1 MDKLAPLPPIPRQ
14 PDLRE
19 NKKQR
24 IILDIM
30 LRRDPSF
37 AERVKE
43 RCKRDFKFWA
53 NYFCFAYDDHRP
65 ADQRKIPLCMF
76 EFQEEMALGL
86 VAGIWRCIKNPI
98 ERWNAGADK
107 ARRMTATFTALLV
120 VQWFAQF
127 HGISTTVTSKTEED
141 VDIQGNM
148 DSPFERLRWQIEQQ
162 LKQYPFLFP
171 ADFDFENKQH
181 NKKKFLDF
189 QNGGQIKGCA
199 PTGKALRQGRSMIYL
214 GDEFAFVEKDRECW
228 EAAAGTAKV
237 RLVFSTPNGPFC
249 KFYRLVFKL
258 GDTAGEKGEDFHLFE
273 LDWFKHPDY
282 AKGLY
287 RKPDGSL
294 SSPYMDNIIKNNTRQ
309 VVARE
314 YMRDHNESIG
324 GLVFKYIMRP
334 SSKRLDLTPDPEVRT
349 IYRIQDPGLWF
360 AFLWMQKDRYGRAL
374 FLHELTKN
382 VEEIPK
388 GTTLLDWICKR
399 AIQDSDE
406 LFDGWNIVDLGDPY
420 ASRQQLASQEKT
432 EYELEKENHGMRV
445 QSAYMY
451 KISAHEREKRR
462 IELLSNLMQTD
473 VELPDGNVTPKLL
486 ISADRCPLLLEA
498 FESKFRREVDPDTG
512 ETTDTI
518 IEARPYVDLVDCAG
532 MGAIKLFDTRKRD
545 ENKPPPRPGAGRN
558 LKWKKAASAIN
569 RRRYA

>member
-1 MDKLAPLPPIPRQ
+1 
-14 PDLRE
+14 
-19 NKKQR
+19 
-24 IILDIM
+24 M
-30 LRRDPSF
+30 LKRDPGF
-37 AERVKE
+37 AAQVLD

-53 NYFCFAYDDHRP
+53 NHFCFAYDDHRP
-65 ADQRKIPLCMF
+65 ADQRKIPLAMY
-76 EFQEEMALGL
+76 EFQEDMALTM
-86 VAGIWRCIKNPI
+86 VSNIWRCLKDPI
-98 ERWNAGADK
+98 ARWNAGADK

-127 HGISTTVTSKTEED
+127 HGISTTITSKTEDD

-162 LKQYPFLFP
+162 LEQYAFLFP
-171 ADFDFENKQH
+171 AGFDFQNKQH

-189 QNGGQIKGCA
+189 QNGGQLKGCA
-199 PTGKALRQGRSMIYL
+199 PNGKALRQGRSMIYL
-214 GDEFAFVEKDRECW
+214 GDEFAFVDKDKECW

-237 RLVFSTPNGPFC
+237 RLVFSTPNGPYC
-249 KFYRLVFKL
+249 KFYRLVYKL
-258 GDTAGEKGEDFHLFE
+258 GDTASEKGEDFHLFE

-287 RKPDGSL
+287 RKPDGTL
-294 SSPYMDNIIKNNTRQ
+294 SSPYMDEIIRNNTRQ

-314 YMRDHNESIG
+314 YLRDHNESIG

-334 SSKRLDLTPDPEVRT
+334 ASKRLDLEPDPEVRT

-360 AFLWMQKDRYGRAL
+360 AWVWMQKDRYGRCL
-374 FLHELTKN
+374 FLHELAKH
-382 VEEIPK
+382 VEDIPR

-399 AIQDSDE
+399 AIADSDE

-432 EYELEKENHGMRV
+432 EYELEEENHGIRV

-462 IELLSNLMQTD
+462 IELLSDLMKTD
-473 VELPDGNVTPKLL
+473 VILPDGVVTPKLL
-486 ISADRCPLLLEA
+486 ISQDRCPQLLEA
-498 FESKFRREVDPDTG
+498 FESKFRRVIDDNG
-512 ETTDTI
+512 NATDEI
-518 IEARPYVDLVDCAG
+518 IESRPHVDLVDCAG
-532 MGAIKLFDTRKRD
+532 MGAIKLFDTR
-545 ENKPPPRPGAGRN
+545 NKDIDRPPPKKGFGRST
-558 LKWKKAASAIN
+558 KWRKASKKF
-569 RRRYA
+569 RRYA